1 MPEPDS
7 TSLVNTER
15 QHTFVRAV
23 VEGMSYR
30 QAATEVGYSAS
41 YGPQLAEKD
50 HIQRAIAELRREA
63 REESIVTAS
72 DVAEGLLKEAR
83 YGHDAEEG
91 ASHSARVRAWEL
103 LGEHLGLFDETR
115 ADDDVD
121 QVNIYQQIN
130 QKLESNEDR

>member
-7 TSLVNTER
+7 TSLVNTDQ
-15 QHTFVRAV
+15 QHAFVRAV

-63 REESIVTAS
+63 REESIVTAAE
-72 DVAEGLLKEAR
+72 VAEGLLKEAK
-83 YGHDAEEG
+83 YGHDGEEG

-103 LGEHLGLFDETR
+103 LGEHLGLFDEKR

-130 QKLESNEDR
+130 RRIQPDND

>member
-7 TSLVNTER
+7 TSLVNTDR
-15 QHTFVRAV
+15 QHAFVRAV

-30 QAATEVGYSAS
+30 QAATEAGYSAS

-63 REESIVTAS
+63 REESIVTAAE
-72 DVAEGLLKEAR
+72 VAEGLLKEAK
-83 YGHDAEEG
+83 YGHDGEEG

-103 LGEHLGLFDETR
+103 LGEHLGLFDEKR
-115 ADDDVD
+115 ADDDGD
-121 QVNIYQQIN
+121 QVNIFQQIN
-130 QKLESNEDR
+130 RRIQPDND